1 MLAFTVCP
9 ITVKFS
15 LSNSVFLQFP
25 SVATAGETKN
35 CQPQEAGSSSG
46 VQTPGAIRNPNIQW
60 PIVLY
65 KNHLRTQTH
74 KRHKKYCF
82 VYPFMLYTKTI
93 SGHKHIYAI
102 KILFCLPLHVL
113 YNNHLRTQ
121 THKSH
126 KKYCFVFPFMFSS
139 IDSHLQREN
148 YVHLESYVN
157 FT

>member
-1 MLAFTVCP
+1 MYRRPAPYGTLTFNGP
-9 ITVKFS
+9 LFY
-15 LSNSVFLQFP
+15 
-25 SVATAGETKN
+25 TKTI
-35 CQPQEAGSSSG
+35 SG
-46 VQTPGAIRNPNIQW
+46 HKHINAIKILFCLPLH
-60 PIVLY
+60 VLY

-82 VYPFMLYTKTI
+82 VYPFMFYTKTI